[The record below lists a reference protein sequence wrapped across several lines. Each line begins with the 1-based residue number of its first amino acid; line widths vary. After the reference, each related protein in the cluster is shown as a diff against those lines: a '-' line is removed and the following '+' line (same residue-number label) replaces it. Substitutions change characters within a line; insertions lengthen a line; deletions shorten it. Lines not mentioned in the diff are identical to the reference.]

1 MFQDY
6 KAEWDPKLVKSEK
19 TGRGPLQ
26 GEWKVVLKSTAIAR
40 KKECWMGYTDLDTL
54 ISVLLIKHGVD
65 LLCISHCK
73 NSVNRDSK
81 TWITQISRVHEE
93 SFVVYHISTN
103 ILTDSSFKK
112 KHFKIVLI
120 NNKVTNY

>member
-1 MFQDY
+1 MGSQVC
-6 KAEWDPKLVKSEK
+6 KVWENW
-19 TGRGPLQ
+19 GRASTRRMEGL
-26 GEWKVVLKSTAIAR
+26 VLKSTARAR
-40 KKECWMGYTDLDTL
+40 RKGCWMGYTDLDTL

-81 TWITQISRVHEE
+81 TWIKQISRVHEE

-103 ILTDSSFKK
+103 MLTDSSF
-112 KHFKIVLI
+112 
-120 NNKVTNY
+120 